1 MSIKKFTTKKDEE
14 VKQNIENLEYIND
27 SFLGTKDEIIRTYKK
42 MDEVSK
48 AISSFRKQMIEES
61 FEIKREVRNF
71 KANKFAS
78 SDKYLLLKE
87 LKDISLNVVFVFL
100 LILLSRVDS
109 IQKIEN
115 IRFILF
121 TVLIL
126 IIARIILNI
135 ISFKKIFEIEDKE
148 E

>member
-48 AISSFRKQMIEES
+48 EISTFRKQMIEES

-78 SDKYLLLKE
+78 SNKYLLLKE
-87 LKDISLNVVFVFL
+87 LKDISLNVIFLSL
-100 LILLSRVDS
+100 LILLTRVDS
-109 IQKIEN
+109 IQEIPKI
-115 IRFILF
+115 RGILF
-121 TVLIL
+121 TVFIS
-126 IIARIILNI
+126 IIARIVLNI
-135 ISFKKIFEIEDKE
+135 ISFKKIFEIEDE
-148 E
+148 EE

>member
-1 MSIKKFTTKKDEE
+1 MSIKKFTTRKEEE

-27 SFLGTKDEIIRTYKK
+27 SFLGTKDEIIRTFKK
-42 MDEVSK
+42 MDEVGK
-48 AISSFRKQMIEES
+48 EIATFRKQMIEENG
-61 FEIKREVRNF
+61 EIKREVRNF

-78 SDKYLLLKE
+78 SGKYLVLKE
-87 LKDISLNVVFVFL
+87 SKDILLNIVFVFL

-109 IQKIEN
+109 IQEIPKI
-115 IRFILF
+115 RLILF

-126 IIARIILNI
+126 IIGRIVLNI
-135 ISFKKIFEIEDKE
+135 ISFMNIFKIEEKE

>member
-48 AISSFRKQMIEES
+48 EISTFRKQMIEES

-87 LKDISLNVVFVFL
+87 LKDISLNVIFLSL
-100 LILLSRVDS
+100 LILLTRVDS
-109 IQKIEN
+109 IQEIPKI
-115 IRFILF
+115 RGILF
-121 TVLIL
+121 TVFIS
-126 IIARIILNI
+126 IIARIVLNI
-135 ISFKKIFEIEDKE
+135 ISSKKIFEIEDE
-148 E
+148 EE

>member
-1 MSIKKFTTKKDEE
+1 MSIKKFTTRKEEE
-14 VKQNIENLEYIND
+14 VKQNMEDLEKINYD
-27 SFLGTKDEIIRTYKK
+27 FIGTKDEIIRTYKK
-42 MDEVSK
+42 LEELNKEIDL
-48 AISSFRKQMIEES
+48 FRKQMIEQS
-61 FEIKREVRNF
+61 FEIKREVSNF

-78 SDKYLLLKE
+78 SRKYLVLKE
-87 LKDISLNVVFVFL
+87 SKDILLNIVFVFL

>member
-1 MSIKKFTTKKDEE
+1 MPIAKFTTKKDEE

-27 SFLGTKDEIIRTYKK
+27 SFLGTKDEIIRTFKK

-48 AISSFRKQMIEES
+48 EISSFRKQMIEEKY
-61 FEIKREVRNF
+61 EIKREIRNF

-78 SDKYLLLKE
+78 SSKYLLLKE
-87 LKDISLNVVFVFL
+87 SKDILLNVVFLSL

-109 IQKIEN
+109 IQEIPKI
-115 IRFILF
+115 RLILF
-121 TVLIL
+121 TVFIS
-126 IIARIILNI
+126 IIARIVLNI
-135 ISFKKIFEIEDKE
+135 ISLFSISKIEEKE

>member
-1 MSIKKFTTKKDEE
+1 MSIKKFTNRKEEE

-27 SFLGTKDEIIRTYKK
+27 SFLGTKDEIIRTFKK
-42 MDEVSK
+42 MDEVGK
-48 AISSFRKQMIEES
+48 EIATFRKQMIEENG
-61 FEIKREVRNF
+61 EIKREVRNF

-78 SDKYLLLKE
+78 SGKYLFLKE
-87 LKDISLNVVFVFL
+87 LKDILLNIVFVFL

-109 IQKIEN
+109 IQEIPKI
-115 IRFILF
+115 RLILF

-126 IIARIILNI
+126 IIGRIALNI
-135 ISFKKIFEIEDKE
+135 ISFMNIFKIEEKE